1 MGEVEISVIVPT
13 RNALP
18 FLERCLRSIEQQTFR
33 SFEVIVVNDGSDDG
47 SAAWLDERLAQKPA
61 YRVVHHELPQGLSAA
76 RNHGIAL
83 ARGRFLAFLDADDW
97 FEPTMLETLHRA
109 VLSTQSQVAHIVRKI
124 CTNEGPFVQPREEVV
139 RVLDGVG
146 AAVEMLEQEE
156 YAVWSRLYDAE
167 LVRSLGPEPFPVG
180 LTCEDRVFNMRVL
193 PLASRAAESNRVEY
207 HYFMNM
213 GSISLGGLSQ
223 RAMQILEADELMVG
237 YARASGDER
246 LVKLALDRQAKGA
259 FSMLVKYARFGI
271 TDDALSGQS
280 GHDALRMLR
289 QRFVSDYPRLAASP
303 LPASKRLVAW
313 QLRYMPA
320 LVRAEFAIYNVV
332 TGKGR
337 G

>member
-1 MGEVEISVIVPT
+1 M
-13 RNALP
+13 
-18 FLERCLRSIEQQTFR
+18 
-33 SFEVIVVNDGSDDG
+33 
-47 SAAWLDERLAQKPA
+47 
-61 YRVVHHELPQGLSAA
+61 
-76 RNHGIAL
+76 
-83 ARGRFLAFLDADDW
+83 
-97 FEPTMLETLHRA
+97 
-109 VLSTQSQVAHIVRKI
+109 
-124 CTNEGPFVQPREEVV
+124 
-139 RVLDGVG
+139 
-146 AAVEMLEQEE
+146 
-156 YAVWSRLYDAE
+156 YDAE

-271 TDDALSGQS
+271 TDDALSGQA